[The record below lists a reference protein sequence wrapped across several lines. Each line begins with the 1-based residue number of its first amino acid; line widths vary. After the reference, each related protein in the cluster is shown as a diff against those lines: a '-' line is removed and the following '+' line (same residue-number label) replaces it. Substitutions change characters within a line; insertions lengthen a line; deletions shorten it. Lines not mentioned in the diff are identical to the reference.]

1 MVDVLRYK
9 LESSFPCGVFEI
21 FHCLYPSC
29 STMAM
34 GSDQPLTEMSTRHL
48 PWGLEA
54 ADKYSRQLCHLLV
67 QIENPGSL
75 NLLEKSVPTKACT
88 GIATSTDDLI
98 SQSNKLKR
106 VLVLLFT

>member
-9 LESSFPCGVFEI
+9 LQSSFPYGVFEI

-29 STMAM
+29 HTMAV

-54 ADKYSRQLCHLLV
+54 ADKYSRQLCHLHV
-67 QIENPGSL
+67 QIENPKRL
-75 NLLEKSVPTKACT
+75 NLLEQSGPTKACT
-88 GIATSTDDLI
+88 GTAISTDDVI
-98 SQSNKLKR
+98 
-106 VLVLLFT
+106 